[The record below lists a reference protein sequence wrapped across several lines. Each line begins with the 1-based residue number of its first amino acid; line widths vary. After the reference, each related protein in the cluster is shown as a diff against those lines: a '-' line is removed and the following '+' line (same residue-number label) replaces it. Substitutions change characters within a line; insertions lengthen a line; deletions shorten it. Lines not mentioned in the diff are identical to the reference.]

1 MATLSIR
8 LFGPPEVCGDAG
20 EIGIPRRR
28 IRALLYYLAAT
39 RRPHSRAQLAALF
52 WADTAHQEAGRA
64 VSDALYRLRRA
75 LQPAEVI
82 AAAGDQVWL
91 ERGCASRID
100 LDELEAAVAGLAGPG
115 SAGDEALERLSA
127 LW

>member
-8 LFGPPEVCGDAG
+8 LIGPPEVCGDAG
-20 EIGIPRRR
+20 EIRIPRRR

-64 VSDALYRLRRA
+64 VSDALYRLRRG
-75 LQPAEVI
+75 LPPGEGI
-82 AAAGDQVWL
+82 AAAGGQDWV
-91 ERGCASRID
+91 EGGCGSPID
-100 LDELEAAVAGLAGPG
+100 LDELEAGGGGAGGARGAGG
-115 SAGDEALERLSA
+115 
-127 LW
+127 